1 MKKKISPIVE
11 GYLKNEPPIKPHFQV
26 LLDLTKLNTN
36 WPDYATG
43 HVFVVYEIPHEN
55 DPAVVARY
63 VKAGVLTRMGVVDYD
78 TQLQI
83 ARVYTFPG
91 KQTDRIWREAM
102 LESKGYMLVDERP
115 MIGWFEFANVY
126 NACV

>member
-1 MKKKISPIVE
+1 MTTAI
-11 GYLKNEPPIKPHFQV
+11 KNEPPIKPHFQV

-63 VKAGVLTRMGVVDYD
+63 VKAGVLTRMGVIDYD

-91 KQTDRIWREAM
+91 KQTDRIWREHM
-102 LESKGYMLVDERP
+102 VEGPGYDLGVVLP
-115 MIGWFEFANVY
+115 MIGWFVFDNVF
-126 NACV
+126 NGSV

>member
-1 MKKKISPIVE
+1 ME
-11 GYLKNEPPIKPHFQV
+11 KNVSQIKPHYQV
-26 LLDLTKLNTN
+26 LLDLTKLNTS
-36 WPDYATG
+36 WPDHPTR
-43 HVFVVYEIPHEN
+43 HVFVVYEVSHEN

-78 TQLQI
+78 HELQI
-83 ARVYTFPG
+83 ARVYTFPD
-91 KQTDRIWREAM
+91 KKTDRIWREAM